1 MELQE
6 MIKDLINSKILE
18 NEELAL
24 TLLRS
29 DEISQEEKRKAID
42 IYVKDYIAGKIKI
55 DDKEKDNIFRMWT
68 KIYLK
73 TLDDEVKKRVIKI

>member
-73 TLDDEVKKRVIKI
+73 TLDDEVKKRIIKI

>member
-29 DEISQEEKRKAID
+29 DEISQEEKRKVID

>member
-29 DEISQEEKRKAID
+29 DEISQEEKRKVID
-42 IYVKDYIAGKIKI
+42 IYVKDFIAGKTKI

-73 TLDDEVKKRVIKI
+73 TLDDEVKKRIIKI

>member
-68 KIYLK
+68 KIYL
-73 TLDDEVKKRVIKI
+73 

>member
-42 IYVKDYIAGKIKI
+42 TYVKDYIAGKIKI

>member
-42 IYVKDYIAGKIKI
+42 IYVRDYIAGKIKI

-73 TLDDEVKKRVIKI
+73 TLDDEVKKRIIKI

>member
-42 IYVKDYIAGKIKI
+42 TYVKDYIAGKIKI

-73 TLDDEVKKRVIKI
+73 TLDDEVKKRIIKI